1 MTRDGYVPACGWGSW
16 GVAAAALVGLV
27 GLLALLWLLGQVASA
42 DACRQDVRCEEAR

>member
-27 GLLALLWLLGQVASA
+27 ALLWLLGQVASA

>member
-27 GLLALLWLLGQVASA
+27 GLLWLLGQVASA